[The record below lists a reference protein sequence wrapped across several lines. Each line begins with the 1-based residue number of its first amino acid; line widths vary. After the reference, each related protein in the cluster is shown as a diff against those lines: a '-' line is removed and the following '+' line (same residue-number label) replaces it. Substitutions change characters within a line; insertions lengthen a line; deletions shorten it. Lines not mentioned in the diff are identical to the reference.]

1 MTRPRRLA
9 AVVLALAAVV
19 LATTAQNDA
28 HAASA
33 PTGARADL
41 PHTTL
46 HVHVTGCDRCSLSL
60 QHAVDGAPSV
70 WTSRAQRIGSDHVA
84 TFSVRTGRTHGL
96 SFVLRAP
103 WQDDTGAVP
112 NMVTRYAGHRVD
124 SAVTRSSAR
133 HAGRAEG
140 CWAGTTMRSLTLD
153 FHVSK
158 VPARTL
164 TGEPTYLPL
173 AYATHT
179 MSSWQPM
186 VKTYQG
192 TIANQDA
199 FYCTRPPTTKVTFT
213 APGCDGCQ
221 VQVMN
226 AARYDENFWGAPQKT
241 VSGGSVTFGVPRPLT
256 RGISATVVAPW
267 EGTTGFTTLVAF
279 RYGGHQVG
287 DLVSF
292 TDARSRDRAT
302 PCWAGTTQDASTIP
316 LTVREV
322 RVPGTTGP
330 TNGTIAF
337 ARVTQP
343 WLAPMLD
350 TFKGIVGAQDQI
362 LCTK

>member
-1 MTRPRRLA
+1 VEGT
-9 AVVLALAAVV
+9 
-19 LATTAQNDA
+19 
-28 HAASA
+28 
-33 PTGARADL
+33 
-41 PHTTL
+41 PH
-46 HVHVTGCDRCSLSL
+46 
-60 QHAVDGAPSV
+60 V
-70 WTSRAQRIGSDHVA
+70 WTSTPHVIGADHVA
-84 TFSVRTGRTHGL
+84 TFRVRTGRTHGM

-103 WQDDTGAVP
+103 WQGNTGAVP
-112 NMVTRYAGHRVD
+112 NLVTRYAGHRVD
-124 SAVTRSSAR
+124 AAVARTAAR
-133 HAGRAEG
+133 HARRAEG
-140 CWAGTTMRSLTLD
+140 CWAGTSMQSLTLD
-153 FHVSK
+153 FHVSR

-164 TGEPTYLPL
+164 TGDPTYVPL

-186 VKTYQG
+186 VRTYKG

-199 FYCTRPPTTKVTFT
+199 FYCTRPRTTRVTFS

-241 VSGGSVTFGVPRPLT
+241 VTAGSVTFAVPRPLT

-279 RYGGHQVG
+279 RYGGHRAG
-287 DLVSF
+287 DVVTF
-292 TDARSRDRAT
+292 ADARSRDRGT
-302 PCWAGTTQDASTIP
+302 PCWAGTGQGTVTVP

-322 RVPGTTGP
+322 TVPGTTGP
-330 TNGTIAF
+330 TDGTIAF

-343 WLAPMLD
+343 WLQPMLD
-350 TFKGIVGAQDQI
+350 TFQGIVGAQDQI